1 MAAKNKR
8 LKTLHDFFMPKKT
21 KKNSGD
27 NDPDDPVS
35 LAHCSLTVEEF
46 EKITESNTV
55 HELLDP
61 DDPANLLP
69 VFYVKLDRA
78 FCFSCRMFTNSSGIN
93 AGYTDSAY
101 SKVGLNNWK
110 LATTKAH
117 QTSNTHLNSVT
128 SLTNFLHLKPIDTVL
143 DEKRELIHSQK
154 EQQRLKNRQI
164 MQRLID
170 ITLCIGIGGRSFRGK
185 NEKESSYNKGLFKD
199 IVTLL
204 AKYDPLLKSHL
215 ELGPKNAT
223 YCSNIIQND
232 LIISISQVLKNQLK
246 HKIENK
252 KISIIAD
259 ETSDLGHHE
268 QLSIVLRYFDDE
280 KKCPVEQFVGMK
292 RIMSTDS
299 QNIFN
304 AISDVINDFGIKWKS
319 VLSMWFD
326 GAATMSGSVNG
337 VQAKFK
343 KENDKAFF
351 LIYSFIEGCRTRHGI
366 LETIANSLNL
376 KLKTLKSVSTTRWA
390 CRAEAVSAIKEN
402 YTALLVAIKEISDR
416 TNFKSKSSQSSNI
429 NLLTAVELVTSL
441 KQSLISLRNTEKE
454 FQDIFKKTV
463 QMCNDNDILIPDLKR
478 RRVSYKIDKSHK
490 TQHIMKN
497 KEEEMKISVFFPM
510 LDRMISDIE
519 IKFNQETINMIKC
532 VARLIKQE
540 VTNDDLIN
548 LSNIFGVD
556 FNDLDAEIRLL
567 KSNCSISKDNINT
580 CDDLIKWLADY
591 GTGRDII
598 FQNIFII
605 LKEFVTISVT
615 SCSCERTFSEL
626 NFIKT
631 KLKST
636 IQQDRLDALLK
647 ISIEQGSAYN
657 INIDDVI
664 EHFKILK
671 PINRRMEL

>member
-1 MAAKNKR
+1 
-8 LKTLHDFFMPKKT
+8 
-21 KKNSGD
+21 
-27 NDPDDPVS
+27 
-35 LAHCSLTVEEF
+35 
-46 EKITESNTV
+46 
-55 HELLDP
+55 
-61 DDPANLLP
+61 
-69 VFYVKLDRA
+69 
-78 FCFSCRMFTNSSGIN
+78 MFTNSSGIN

-101 SKVGLNNWK
+101 SKVGFNNWK
-110 LATTKAH
+110 LATTKFKAH
-117 QTSNTHLNSVT
+117 QTSNTHLNSIT
-128 SLTNFLHLKPIDTVL
+128 SLKNFLNLKPIDTVL
-143 DEKRELIHSQK
+143 DEERELIHSQK
-154 EQQRLKNRQI
+154 EQQI

-246 HKIENK
+246 HKIENR

-280 KKCPVEQFVGMK
+280 KKCPVEQFIGMK

-299 QNIFN
+299 QTIFN
-304 AISDVINDFGIKWKS
+304 AISDVINDFGIKWES
-319 VLSMWFD
+319 VLSMCFD

-351 LIYSFIEGCRTRHGI
+351 VHCYGHCLNLILVDSVGRENRITFDFFGNIQLIYSFIEGSCTRHGI

-416 TNFKSKSSQSSNI
+416 TKQADVRAKALGILNQMKTFEFIFAMVMLNPILSLVLKVSVYLQSSNI

-441 KQSLISLRNTEKE
+441 KQSLISLRNNEKE

-463 QMCNDNDILIPDLKR
+463 QMCNDNDILISDLKR
-478 RRVSYKIDKSHK
+478 RRVSSKIDESHK

-510 LDRMISDIE
+510 SDRMISDIE
-519 IKFNQETINMIKC
+519 IRFNQETINMIKC
-532 VARLIKQE
+532 VVRLIKQE

-598 FQNIFII
+598 FQNIFKI
-605 LKEFVTISVT
+605 LKEFVTIPVT
-615 SCSCERTFSEL
+615 SCSCERSFSKL
-626 NFIKT
+626 SFIKT
-631 KLKST
+631 KLRST
-636 IQQDRLDALLK
+636 MQQDRLDALLT
-647 ISIEQGSAYN
+647 ISIEQESAYN

-671 PINRRMEL
+671 PFNRRMEL